1 MTVSGTTNEN
11 DIVHLKEWM
20 AAIKH
25 KSRYINSRDGWLEL
39 EWLNKYTA
47 LKKSNA

>member
-1 MTVSGTTNEN
+1 MTASGTTNEN

-25 KSRYINSRDGWLEL
+25 KGRYINSRDGWLQL
-39 EWLNKYTA
+39 ERLNK
-47 LKKSNA
+47 